1 MSSTA
6 HIQQAKTGN
15 TQNNAQQSSA
25 ERSGETHR
33 AFVDQRPQ
41 AIAQRRLQ
49 DMANNSAP
57 ARQLQALQRKM
68 QNGAPAIQRKKID
81 ALSGASDEL
90 RKKAIVAACV
100 ALKSGVPIAEAADP
114 DKALE
119 ALEVLE
125 WREADIDDELFG
137 VIDTFLQQS
146 PEFHIPTTA
155 AIWVGFLE
163 RITKGRG
170 KLKQPEKIDLI
181 PQERSEEAEKFRSSV
196 MGNVDKNLADVE
208 KLPSM
213 PKKKA
218 DAEKAHALSQRILG
232 GNITINF
239 ALDKLFKYSAPR
251 ILNAFEA
258 RGAGGNS
265 NNIDGPL
272 EGQRRAAEKHHFG
285 IGLDVEPR
293 QRPRYAAINY
303 KHHPSGAAA
312 RNDYGLSYMVLSER
326 IRPHCTITIG
336 DTFDAMHTELDG
348 AFPYTPDGVRKLADR
363 IVRSSFAADFDNHEG
378 YSAGHSY
385 LDVQIHADVDIREHV
400 DAIYA
405 STVEM
410 EVFKLD
416 IEAVDR
422 LIGNLTG
429 GVFVREM

>member
-6 HIQQAKTGN
+6 HIQQAKTEN
-15 TQNNAQQSSA
+15 TQNNAQQGSV

-57 ARQLQALQRKM
+57 ARQLQALQRRM
-68 QNGAPAIQRKKID
+68 QNGAPTIQRKKID
-81 ALSGASDEL
+81 ELSGASDEM
-90 RKKAIVAACV
+90 RKKAIIAAFV
-100 ALKSGVPIAEAADP
+100 ALKSGRTIAEADDP
-114 DKALE
+114 NKALA
-119 ALEVLE
+119 ALEVPE
-125 WREADIDDELFG
+125 WREVDIDDELFG

-146 PEFHIPTTA
+146 PAFHIPTTP

-170 KLKQPEKIDLI
+170 KLKQPEKIDLSW
-181 PQERSEEAEKFRSSV
+181 QERDDDVENFRSNV
-196 MGNVDKNLADVE
+196 KKNVDKKLAAVE
-208 KLPSM
+208 ELPSI

-218 DAEKAHALSQRILG
+218 DAAKADALSQRILG
-232 GNITINF
+232 GHITINF

-258 RGAGGNS
+258 RALGGSS

-272 EGQRRAAEKHHFG
+272 EEQRKSAEKHHFG
-285 IGLDVEPR
+285 IGLDVEAR

-312 RNDYGLSYMVLSER
+312 RNDYGLSYMILSER
-326 IRPHCTITIG
+326 IRPDCTITIG
-336 DTFDAMHTELDG
+336 DTFDAMGTEVDG
-348 AFPYTPDGVRKLADR
+348 AFAYTPEGVRKLADR

-378 YSAGHSY
+378 YSAGDSY

-400 DAIYA
+400 EAIYV

-410 EVFKLD
+410 EVFELN
-416 IEAVDR
+416 IEAVDG
-422 LIGNLTG
+422 LIGKLTG